1 MKKQAITPLIKAEY
15 IVSIVK
21 SVNKSLEYALD
32 IVVWYSM
39 TDKEDELIR
48 EQIKNIWSNKSLIH
62 LIYTNLIYFNT
73 LKT

>member
-1 MKKQAITPLIKAEY
+1 MKNQTITPLTKAEY

-39 TDKEDELIR
+39 TDKEDEQIR
-48 EQIKNIWSNKSLIH
+48 EQIKLIWN
-62 LIYTNLIYFNT
+62 N
-73 LKT
+73 